1 MIELI
6 EGLYQSGFPD
16 FNEVIKEN
24 IEVVIHLG
32 ELKNDFTDN
41 ASPQRKFQ
49 YIWWPI
55 EDGPVPDTRIL
66 NDLAD
71 LAVGFLK
78 EGLKVLISCAAG
90 INRSSLLICLV
101 IMKFL
106 GIDANEAIGQ
116 IRAKNPLALSNQ
128 TFYDWLTGERIG

>member
-6 EGLYQSGFPD
+6 EGLYQSGSPD

-24 IEVVIHLG
+24 IEVVVHLG

-90 INRSSLLICLV
+90 INRSNLLACL
-101 IMKFL
+101 IMMKFL
-106 GIDANEAIGQ
+106 GMDAKEAVEE
-116 IRAKNPLALSNQ
+116 IRKKNPLALINPN
-128 TFYDWLTGERIG
+128 FYSWFIPE